1 MRPFSGEFQVFAK
14 PVGAQCN
21 LDCAYCYYVERN
33 TPPHPGRPEVMP
45 DELLERYIRQHL
57 EADPGPVVIFS
68 WHGGEPTLAGIDF
81 YQRAIEFQE
90 KYRKPGVTV
99 MNGIQTNGTLI
110 NKEWC
115 EFFKKE
121 SFFVGISMDGPPPLH
136 DRFRLSKGR
145 KPTHG
150 RVLRGYRLLQEW
162 GIPTEILCVVNA
174 VNVKF
179 PLEVY
184 GYFRET
190 GARNLTFLP
199 LVERMPEPP
208 GPPGHSSVPD
218 GPGLARVSS
227 RSVTAG
233 PGVARVS
240 SRSVPAR
247 DFGRFL
253 CTVFD
258 EWLEKDIGKIKV
270 QIFEEAARTAFHQDH
285 TLCIFKKRC
294 GAVPVVERNG
304 DFFSCDHFTDQDHML
319 GNIREHH
326 LGELLGHPQQ
336 SVFGE
341 SKETT
346 LPRWCRECGVLGMCN
361 GECPKNRFVIAPDG
375 EPGLNYLCEGYKMF
389 FSHCRPF
396 VDAVAG
402 QFSQPPVSP

>member
-21 LDCAYCYYVERN
+21 MDCAYCYYVDRN
-33 TPPHPGRPEVMP
+33 TPPQPGRLEIMP

-57 EADPGPVVIFS
+57 EADSEPVVMFS

-110 NKEWC
+110 NEEWC

-121 SFFVGISMDGPPPLH
+121 SFLVGISLDGPPRLH
-136 DRFRLSKGR
+136 DYFRVAKYR
-145 KPTHG
+145 TPTHS
-150 RVLRGYRLLQEW
+150 RVIRGYRLLKEW
-162 GIPTEILCVVNA
+162 GINTEVLCVINA
-174 VNVKF
+174 LNVEH

-184 GYFRET
+184 NYFREIGT
-190 GARNLTFLP
+190 RALTFLP
-199 LVERMPEPP
+199 LVERKP
-208 GPPGHSSVPD
+208 GPS
-218 GPGLARVSS
+218 GP
-227 RSVTAG
+227 VTY
-233 PGVARVS
+233 
-240 SRSVPAR
+240 RSVPAR

-258 EWLEKDIGKIKV
+258 EWLEKDIGTIKV
-270 QIFEEAARTAFHQDH
+270 QIFEEAARTAFNQDH

-304 DFFSCDHFTDQDHML
+304 DFFSCDHFVDQDHML
-319 GNIREHH
+319 GNIGEHH
-326 LGELLGHPQQ
+326 LAELLGHPGQTA
-336 SVFGE
+336 FGE

-346 LPRWCRECGVLGMCN
+346 LPRYCRECAVLGMCN
-361 GECPKNRFVIAPDG
+361 GECPKNRFITTPDG
-375 EPGLNYLCEGYKMF
+375 EPGLNYLCEGYKQF
-389 FSHCRPF
+389 FNHCRPF
-396 VDAVAG
+396 VDAVAA
-402 QFSQPPVSP
+402 SAASPPVSP